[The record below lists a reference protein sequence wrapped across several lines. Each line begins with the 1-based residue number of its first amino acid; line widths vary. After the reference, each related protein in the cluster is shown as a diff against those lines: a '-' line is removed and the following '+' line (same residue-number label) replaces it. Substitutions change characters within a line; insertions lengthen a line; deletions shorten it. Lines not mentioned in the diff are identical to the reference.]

1 VAVKQQ
7 QKLWNR
13 LMDSLLPK
21 LEPKR
26 SLIDVYRSR
35 ALVRTA
41 LLGSL
46 LNPFLF
52 LFESSSFDL
61 WQKTGLVLA
70 LFFIPLLLV
79 WLNRSTG
86 WLKICGGLYVFYCS
100 VLCVWAQMTAGTVY
114 ALYWVWI
121 PFLIVFSVLVLGVKA
136 ATIYTAL
143 TTLVFVGIV
152 YKNAELGHTVGR
164 FEDADALRASI
175 TLQVLVIQ
183 VCFFLLM
190 VAYDEIRSRAEV
202 RAVLLRMTDDEAAR
216 LATVGERMGII
227 AQELHE
233 QLGQFRGQLQQL
245 DGLGKRSDTKVEDVQ
260 TVMRELQEKT
270 HKLSEI
276 SRRAHG

>member
-1 VAVKQQ
+1 MKQQ

-21 LEPKR
+21 MDPKR
-26 SLIDVYRSR
+26 RVIDVYRSR

-52 LFESSSFDL
+52 LFESSAFTL
-61 WQKTGLVLA
+61 WQTTGIVLTLV
-70 LFFIPLLLV
+70 FIPLLLI
-79 WLNRSTG
+79 WLYRSTG
-86 WLKICGGLYVFYCS
+86 WLKVCGSLYVFYS
-100 VLCVWAQMTAGTVY
+100 SALCAWAQLMAGTVH

-136 ATIYTAL
+136 AAIYTGLAL
-143 TTLVFVGIV
+143 LFFAGIMQH
-152 YKNAELGHTVGR
+152 AARFGHTVGR
-164 FEDADALRASI
+164 FQDADALLASI
-175 TLQVLVIQ
+175 TLQILVIQ
-183 VCFFLLM
+183 ICFFMLM
-190 VAYDEIRSRAEV
+190 VAYDVIRNRAEV

-216 LATVGERMGII
+216 LATRGERMGSI

-233 QLGQFRGQLQQL
+233 ELGQFRSQLQQL
-245 DGLGKRSDTKVEDVQ
+245 DGLAKRSDTKVEDVQ
-260 TVMRELQEKT
+260 TVMRELQAKT
-270 HKLSEI
+270 QKLSEI

>member
-1 VAVKQQ
+1 MKQQ
-7 QKLWNR
+7 QNLWIR

-26 SLIDVYRSR
+26 RVIEVYRSR

-52 LFESSSFDL
+52 LFESSDFDP

-70 LFFIPLLLV
+70 LAFIPLFFV
-79 WLNRSTG
+79 WLYRTTG
-86 WLKICGGLYVFYCS
+86 WLKICGGAYVFYCS
-100 VLCVWAQMTAGTVY
+100 GLCAWAQATAGTVY

-136 ATIYTAL
+136 AAIYTAL
-143 TTLVFVGIV
+143 ATVFFVGIV
-152 YKNAELGHTVGR
+152 HDRAQFGHTVGR
-164 FEDADALRASI
+164 FPDADALLASI

-183 VCFFLLM
+183 ICFFLLM
-190 VAYDEIRSRAEV
+190 VAYDVIRNRAEV

-216 LATVGERMGII
+216 LATRGERMGTI
-227 AQELHE
+227 AQELQDE
-233 QLGQFRGQLQQL
+233 LGQFRSQLQQL
-245 DGLGKRSDTKVEDVQ
+245 DGLAKRSDTKVEDVQ
-260 TVMRELQEKT
+260 KVMRELQDKT
-270 HKLSEI
+270 QKLSEI

>member
-1 VAVKQQ
+1 MKPQ

-26 SLIDVYRSR
+26 RVIDVYRSR

-52 LFESSSFDL
+52 LFEFSVFDL
-61 WQKTGLVLA
+61 WQKTGIVLA
-70 LFFIPLLLV
+70 LVFIPLFLI
-79 WLNRSTG
+79 WLYRSTG
-86 WLKICGGLYVFYCS
+86 WLKSCGGLYVVYS
-100 VLCVWAQMTAGTVY
+100 TGLCAWAQVAAETIH
-114 ALYWVWI
+114 ALYWAWI
-121 PFLIVFSVLVLGVKA
+121 PFMIVFSVLVLGVRVA
-136 ATIYTAL
+136 AIYTVLATAL
-143 TTLVFVGIV
+143 FVGIV
-152 YKNAELGHTVGR
+152 NRSAQLGHTVGR
-164 FEDADALRASI
+164 FQDADGLLASM
-175 TLQVLVIQ
+175 TLQILVIQ
-183 VCFFLLM
+183 ICFFLLM
-190 VAYDEIRSRAEV
+190 VAYDVIRNRAEV

-216 LATVGERMGII
+216 LAAVGERMGTI
-227 AQELHE
+227 AQELNE

-245 DGLGKRSDTKVEDVQ
+245 DGLAKRSDTKVEDVQ

-270 HKLSEI
+270 NKLTEI